1 MTLRRQ
7 VHLAHLAQVMVK
19 TDDGLEEV
27 TALCAWDRVSA
38 PPVTLASLLARKGED
53 LEEKELGGKWVLRVG
68 LDEIPELWPTIRRAV
83 EAGKLGPEAK
93 TLRDVVSGEYVSQ
106 YLSPEDGGITALIV
120 YTLDW
125 RDETDCNRV
134 LRGLRSLGAYHRATY
149 KRDIETLDGCYGP
162 GTSIYWAP
170 EGTLELRRTKAYASL
185 LARTGDLPT

>member
-1 MTLRRQ
+1 MTLRHQ
-7 VHLAHLAQVMVK
+7 DDLAHLAQVMVK
-19 TDDGLEEV
+19 ADNGLEEV

-38 PPVTLASLLARKGED
+38 PAPMLASLLAGKEED
-53 LEEKELGGKWVLRVG
+53 FEEKELGGKWVLRVG
-68 LDEIPELWPTIRRAV
+68 LDEMPELWPTIRRAV

-93 TLRDVVSGEYVSQ
+93 TLIDVVSGECVTQ
-106 YLSPEDGGITALIV
+106 YPEDGGTTALIV

-125 RDETDCNRV
+125 RDEADCNRV

-149 KRDIETLDGCYGP
+149 KRDIETLDRCYGP

-170 EGTLELRRTKAYASL
+170 EGALVLRRTKAYASL